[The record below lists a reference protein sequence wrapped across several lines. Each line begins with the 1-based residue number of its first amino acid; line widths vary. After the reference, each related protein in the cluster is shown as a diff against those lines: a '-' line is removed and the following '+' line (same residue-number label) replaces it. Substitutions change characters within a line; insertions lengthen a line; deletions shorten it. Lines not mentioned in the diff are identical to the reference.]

1 MKFQINNHGSLIG
14 FTPVDDTA
22 QSWWDEHVQ
31 ECPKM
36 GDQYLVE
43 HGYAHVIVEAIE
55 ALSLKQQAASDEL
68 GAGGPTGGKQG

>member
-43 HGYAHVIVEAIE
+43 HRYAGPILEGI
-55 ALSLKQQAASDEL
+55 QAASDEL
-68 GAGGPTGGKQG
+68 GAGGPIGDKQQA